1 MFSLEMKHIG
11 KIARVGDTHVFGLSR
26 HVVDEHRTD
35 TVYLNIAGPATSV
48 EAVWAGIVEGRS
60 TVYTDLNGRHH
71 YIQHRGI
78 DGQDGTP
85 YRRFQRRIDGLAVD
99 HLILLDR
106 RFLDVDTDTEVSD
119 AFVFEAADMDRKVG
133 HLVREMVNIAVF
145 DEWFVPLLTIGRRE
159 RLVAPVLNDAHRVFH
174 VRLDRTRWEHLI
186 ALGVEHRVLPWP
198 GSEDE
203 PKPVDALPLLEKEE
217 VASITD
223 KPLPPFNVTH
233 DRGWTWV
240 CFPQK
245 PSDAVLDSL
254 KQTGFRWSKRRQA
267 WYSTRQIERFELE
280 ALFSINAH
288 PREV

>member
-1 MFSLEMKHIG
+1 MLSLEMKHIG
-11 KIARVGDTHVFGLSR
+11 EIARVGDTHVFGLSR

-60 TVYTDLNGRHH
+60 TVFTDLNGRHH

-85 YRRFQRRIDGLAVD
+85 YRRFQRRIEGLAVD

-106 RFLDVDTDTEVSD
+106 RFLDVDTDAEVSD
-119 AFVFEAADMDRKVG
+119 AFVFEDADMDRKVG

-145 DEWFVPLLTIGRRE
+145 DEWFGPLLAIGRRE
-159 RLVAPVLNDAHRVFH
+159 RLVVPVLNDAHRVFH

-186 ALGVEHRVLPWP
+186 ALGVEHGVLLWP

-203 PKPVDALPLLEKEE
+203 PKTVEVLPLPEKEDAAPTVE
-217 VASITD
+217 
-223 KPLPPFNVTH
+223 KPLPPFTVSY
-233 DRGWTWV
+233 DRGWTWFS
-240 CFPQK
+240 FPQK
-245 PSDAVLDSL
+245 PSDAVLEAL
-254 KQTGFRWSKRRQA
+254 KQAGFRWSRRRQA
-267 WYSTRQIERFELE
+267 WYTQSTLESEAVERLLL
-280 ALFSINAH
+280 A
-288 PREV
+288 